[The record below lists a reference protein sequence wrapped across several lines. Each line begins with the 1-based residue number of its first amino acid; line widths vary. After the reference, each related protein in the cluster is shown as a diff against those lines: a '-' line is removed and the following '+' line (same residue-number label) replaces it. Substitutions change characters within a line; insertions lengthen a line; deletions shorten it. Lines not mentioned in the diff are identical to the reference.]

1 MEFILGQHAKNEV
14 LWLRSEERWKRADER
29 MDKFPGRPLTV
40 LSDEPGAVVL
50 DDRRELVSGRLYFS
64 PI

>member
-29 MDKFPGRPLTV
+29 MN
-40 LSDEPGAVVL
+40 
-50 DDRRELVSGRLYFS
+50 
-64 PI
+64 